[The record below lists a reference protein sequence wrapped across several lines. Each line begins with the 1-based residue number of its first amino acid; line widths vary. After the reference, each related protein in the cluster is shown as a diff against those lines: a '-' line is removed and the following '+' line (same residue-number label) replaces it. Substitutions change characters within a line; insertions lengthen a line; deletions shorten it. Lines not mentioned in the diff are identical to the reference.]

1 MCLIIFL
8 TEIYYDL
15 GFDFGVTQAGIR
27 VNDVILPPW
36 CKQDARLFILIHRQ
50 ALESEIVSNN
60 LHGWIDLIFGCK
72 QTGEAA
78 INAINVFHPSVSN
91 ILQPLF

>member
-1 MCLIIFL
+1 MKICH
-8 TEIYYDL
+8 DL
-15 GFDFGVTQAGIR
+15 GFDFGVTQGGIR

-78 INAINVFHPSVSN
+78 VNAINVFHPSVCN